1 MNCEDLY
8 SDRQWKVCHAFAT
21 FVARRTEV
29 GKVSDDEDNMAAQ
42 SPKQKP
48 SQRSFGILHVCVCVC
63 TGATEASDSSHAV
76 GADGV
81 QPGSGAEED
90 AAPPR

>member
-8 SDRQWKVCHAFAT
+8 TDRQWKVCHAFAT

-29 GKVSDDEDNMAAQ
+29 GKVCGDEHNMAARE
-42 SPKQKP
+42 
-48 SQRSFGILHVCVCVC
+48 SQIKTFSKLLWFLCVC
-63 TGATEASDSSHAV
+63 TGATDASDSSHAV

-90 AAPPR
+90 EAPPR

>member
-8 SDRQWKVCHAFAT
+8 TDRQWKVCHAFAT

-29 GKVSDDEDNMAAQ
+29 GKVSGDEHNMAARE
-42 SPKQKP
+42 
-48 SQRSFGILHVCVCVC
+48 SQIKTFSKLLWFVVCVCVC
-63 TGATEASDSSHAV
+63 TGATDASDSSHAV

-90 AAPPR
+90 EAPPR